1 LTDSDTYD
9 TSSNFPDK
17 LTDLV
22 KSPVKMPKKPV
33 AQRPKDFLPLYAD
46 DSDADD
52 GSILI
57 L

>member
-1 LTDSDTYD
+1 
-9 TSSNFPDK
+9 
-17 LTDLV
+17 
-22 KSPVKMPKKPV
+22 MPKKPV